1 MKSVYDVIQKPVIT
15 EKSMAGMQDKTYTF
29 KVALDANKVEVK
41 EAVETIFGVKVEK
54 VTMVNCSGKEKRM
67 GVHTGFTAKSKKAYV
82 KLTKESKTI
91 EFFDGMM

>member
-54 VTMVNCSGKEKRM
+54 VTMVNCSGKEKRR

>member
-41 EAVETIFGVKVEK
+41 EAVEKIFGVKVEK
-54 VTMVNCSGKEKRM
+54 VTMTNCSGKEKRM
-67 GVHTGFTAKSKKAYV
+67 GVHTGFTAKTKKAYV